1 MSIAASRLSD
11 IDRASEG
18 GSHHRLRDLFT
29 PLDTLLVC
37 GGDQRLALDPKERVN
52 ATSGP
57 AMRMDGDAEVMR
69 AIENSLAQG
78 RRVLLQTMDSSKLG
92 WRAPSAAC
100 LDEIARR
107 WPRKVQVAVDACQ
120 ARPVTV
126 AWSADSAQAQRNV
139 QHILDRIAHVL
150 VKIELLLDHTAAV
163 PAQPL

>member
-1 MSIAASRLSD
+1 MSIGASRLSD

-18 GSHHRLRDLFT
+18 GSRYRLRDLFT
-29 PLDTLLVC
+29 P
-37 GGDQRLALDPKERVN
+37 
-52 ATSGP
+52 
-57 AMRMDGDAEVMR
+57 R

-78 RRVLLQTMDSSKLG
+78 RRVLLQIMDSSKLG

-107 WPRKVQVAVDACQ
+107 WPRKVQVVVDARQ
-120 ARPVTV
+120 ARFVTD

-150 VKIELLLDHTAAV
+150 VKTELLLDHPAAV
-163 PAQPL
+163 PA